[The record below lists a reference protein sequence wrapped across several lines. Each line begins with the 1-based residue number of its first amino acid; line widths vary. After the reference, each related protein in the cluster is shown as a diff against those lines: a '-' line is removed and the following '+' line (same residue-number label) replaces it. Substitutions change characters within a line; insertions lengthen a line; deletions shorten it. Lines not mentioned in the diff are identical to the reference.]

1 VQLLQDKIK
10 DNQHDLSTMIPALA
24 AMAAELVRDLDPQV
38 CILALFVRW
47 KIRIAA
53 SDISQQ

>member
-1 VQLLQDKIK
+1 MQDKIK

-38 CILALFVRW
+38 GCNEFLC
-47 KIRIAA
+47 
-53 SDISQQ
+53 S